1 MSSARSWPSACC
13 RCWRRIATDRQPRR
27 AMIEVEKLTKTFGLN
42 PVLRGLA
49 LSVPR
54 GQFLTLLGPNG
65 SGKTTLLRILSGLA
79 RPTSGTVRIGG
90 WELPGEAQFVRRQ
103 LGVVS
108 HLPLL
113 YDTLTAEENLLFFAR
128 LYDLPAPER
137 RDRVMAMLQRVG
149 LHRRARDVVATFS
162 RGMVQRLA
170 IARAILHD
178 PAVLLLDEPY
188 TGLDQDAA
196 GLLDTLLREVA
207 VAGRTV
213 IMTTH
218 DLRRGHALADRI
230 AILSRGT
237 IALDALTATIDADA
251 LPALYADV
259 TGAATTR

>member
-1 MSSARSWPSACC
+1 MSSAERT
-13 RCWRRIATDRQPRR
+13 IEGR
-27 AMIEVEKLTKTFGLN
+27 ALTKTFGLN
-42 PVLRGLA
+42 PVLRGLD
-49 LSVPR
+49 LDVPR
-54 GQFLTLLGPNG
+54 GEFLTLLGPNG
-65 SGKTTLLRILSGLA
+65 SGKTTLLRILGALA

-90 WELPGEAQFVRRQ
+90 WELPGEAEFVRAQ

-128 LYDLPAPER
+128 MYNLPRETRRER
-137 RDRVMAMLQRVG
+137 VDAMLRRVG
-149 LHRRARDVVATFS
+149 LARRARDVVATYS
-162 RGMVQRLA
+162 RGMQQRLA

-196 GLLDTLLREVA
+196 ALLDELLREVA
-207 VAGRTV
+207 IGGRTV

-230 AILSRGT
+230 AILSRGK
-237 IALDALTATIDADA
+237 IAFDAPCRDVNPDA
-251 LPALYADV
+251 LPALYADT

>member
-1 MSSARSWPSACC
+1 MPAP
-13 RCWRRIATDRQPRR
+13 DRT
-27 AMIEVEKLTKTFGLN
+27 IEVRALTKTFGLN
-42 PVLRGLA
+42 PVLRGLD
-49 LSVPR
+49 LDVPR
-54 GQFLTLLGPNG
+54 GEFLTLLGPNG
-65 SGKTTLLRILSGLA
+65 SGKTTLLRILGALA

-90 WELPGEAQFVRRQ
+90 WELPGEAEFVRAQ

-128 LYDLPAPER
+128 MYNVPREMR
-137 RDRVMAMLQRVG
+137 RDRVETVLRRVG
-149 LHRRARDVVATFS
+149 LARRARDVVATYS
-162 RGMVQRLA
+162 RGMQQRLA

-196 GLLDTLLREVA
+196 ALLDELLREVA
-207 VAGRTV
+207 IGGRTV

-230 AILSRGT
+230 AILSRGK
-237 IALDALTATIDADA
+237 IAFDAPCREVDPDA
-251 LPALYADV
+251 LPALYADT